1 MTTMLVLQTDG
12 WWGHM
17 NGSWAWGMMLFM
29 TLFWVAVIA
38 LVVWL
43 IVRLTRG
50 GGAAGGAARGDRAEE
65 ILRERYARGEI
76 DRESFERMLD
86 DLRRGG
92 RSA

>member
-1 MTTMLVLQTDG
+1 MTSLLVQWDG
-12 WWGHM
+12 WWDHM
-17 NGSWAWGMMLFM
+17 NGAWGWGMMLLM

-50 GGAAGGAARGDRAEE
+50 DGAPGGGARGDRAEE

-76 DRESFERMLD
+76 DRETFERMLD
-86 DLRRGG
+86 ELRRG
-92 RSA
+92 A